1 MLHMQSTRNMLNT
14 RNSSTYVIIGTAVMA
29 SLSIIMDL
37 LPLPRVV
44 WGMKID
50 LVGAIWVLAFLL
62 YGLKSALGVSSIVTI
77 YIAMFSST
85 GYVGAV
91 MKFVATVPMFLV
103 PAIMI
108 HLPFFRK
115 KEANTFSSLIV
126 IIAATILA
134 SIARLFVATTVNLY
148 WAIPIWFNMNPD
160 QVLAYFGGIV
170 PLIVFVASLNVVQG
184 IVDIAVSWALAFKL
198 KLSQYFGAW

>member
-1 MLHMQSTRNMLNT
+1 
-14 RNSSTYVIIGTAVMA
+14 MA

-50 LVGAIWVLAFLL
+50 LVGAIWVLSFFL

-103 PAIMI
+103 PAIMV
-108 HLPFFRK
+108 HLPFFHRK
-115 KEANTFSSLIV
+115 ESKTFSSPIV

-160 QVLAYFGGIV
+160 QVLGYFGGIV

>member
-1 MLHMQSTRNMLNT
+1 MQPPRNRSNT
-14 RNSSTYVIIGTAVMA
+14 RNSRTYVIIGTAIMA
-29 SLSIIMDL
+29 ALSIIMDL

-50 LVGAIWVLAFLL
+50 LVGAIWVLSFFL
-62 YGLKSALGVSSIVTI
+62 YGLKSALGVSSIVAI

-108 HLPFFRK
+108 RLPFFHK
-115 KEANTFSSLIV
+115 KEANTFSSIIV
-126 IIAATILA
+126 IVAATILA
-134 SIARLFVATTVNLY
+134 SVARLFVATTVNLY
-148 WAIPIWFNMNPD
+148 WAIPIWFGMTPEG
-160 QVLAYFGGIV
+160 VLAQFGGIV

-184 IVDIAVSWALAFKL
+184 IVDIVVSWALAFKL